1 MTCKCAV
8 RTDEYHGWKCSI
20 TEGSC
25 IFLVPDSKLCAEL
38 YGEGPDVVEETEEES
53 LLQGSF
59 NFYERKIMNIRKYE
73 TRLDGN
79 GFVMLN
85 LVFSKYIPEIENNFT
100 NSEKVYQLC
109 RTMEWDTYSEEHVFL
124 LSFNMKFRLKAFFE
138 IGIGNNDTCLV
149 DRRGIAQKILL
160 SNAAKMIM
168 VHNHPSGDPTPSKED
183 LNVSNELKKLGELLG
198 IPFVDAIILGDW
210 VYKSF
215 AEEGIL

>member
-1 MTCKCAV
+1 LFTVKGLWLEIA
-8 RTDEYHGWKCSI
+8 K
-20 TEGSC
+20 
-25 IFLVPDSKLCAEL
+25 A
-38 YGEGPDVVEETEEES
+38 
-53 LLQGSF
+53 LLIS
-59 NFYERKIMNIRKYE
+59 NERAIMNIRKYE

-79 GFVMLN
+79 GFVTLD

-198 IPFVDAIILGDW
+198 IPFVDSIILGDW

>member
-1 MTCKCAV
+1 MFTVKGLWL
-8 RTDEYHGWKCSI
+8 EI
-20 TEGSC
+20 
-25 IFLVPDSKLCAEL
+25 AEA
-38 YGEGPDVVEETEEES
+38 
-53 LLQGSF
+53 LLIS
-59 NFYERKIMNIRKYE
+59 NERAIMNIRKYE
-73 TRLDGN
+73 TRLNGN
-79 GFVMLN
+79 GFVTLD

-168 VHNHPSGDPTPSKED
+168 IHNHPSGDPTPSKED

-198 IPFVDAIILGDW
+198 IPFVDSIILGDW

>member
-1 MTCKCAV
+1 MFTVKGLWL
-8 RTDEYHGWKCSI
+8 EI
-20 TEGSC
+20 
-25 IFLVPDSKLCAEL
+25 AEA
-38 YGEGPDVVEETEEES
+38 
-53 LLQGSF
+53 LLIS
-59 NFYERKIMNIRKYE
+59 NERAIMNIRKYE
-73 TRLDGN
+73 TRLNGN
-79 GFVMLN
+79 GFVTLD

-160 SNAAKMIM
+160 SNAAKMVM

-198 IPFVDAIILGDW
+198 IPFVDSIILGDW

>member
-1 MTCKCAV
+1 MFTVKGLWL
-8 RTDEYHGWKCSI
+8 EI
-20 TEGSC
+20 
-25 IFLVPDSKLCAEL
+25 AEA
-38 YGEGPDVVEETEEES
+38 
-53 LLQGSF
+53 LLIS
-59 NFYERKIMNIRKYE
+59 NERAIMNIRKYE

-79 GFVMLN
+79 GFVTLD

-198 IPFVDAIILGDW
+198 IPFVDSIILGDW

>member
-1 MTCKCAV
+1 M
-8 RTDEYHGWKCSI
+8 ELWLEI
-20 TEGSC
+20 
-25 IFLVPDSKLCAEL
+25 AEA
-38 YGEGPDVVEETEEES
+38 
-53 LLQGSF
+53 LLIS
-59 NFYERKIMNIRKYE
+59 NERAIMNIRKYE
-73 TRLDGN
+73 TRLNGN
-79 GFVMLN
+79 GFVTLD

-168 VHNHPSGDPTPSKED
+168 IHNHPSGDPTPSKED

-198 IPFVDAIILGDW
+198 IPFVDSIILGDW

>member
-1 MTCKCAV
+1 M
-8 RTDEYHGWKCSI
+8 ELWLEI
-20 TEGSC
+20 
-25 IFLVPDSKLCAEL
+25 AEA
-38 YGEGPDVVEETEEES
+38 
-53 LLQGSF
+53 LLIS
-59 NFYERKIMNIRKYE
+59 NERAIMNIRKYE
-73 TRLDGN
+73 TRLNGN
-79 GFVMLN
+79 GFVTLD

-198 IPFVDAIILGDW
+198 IPFVDSIILGDW

>member
-1 MTCKCAV
+1 MFTVKGLWL
-8 RTDEYHGWKCSI
+8 EI
-20 TEGSC
+20 
-25 IFLVPDSKLCAEL
+25 AEA
-38 YGEGPDVVEETEEES
+38 
-53 LLQGSF
+53 LLIS
-59 NFYERKIMNIRKYE
+59 NERAIMNIRKYE
-73 TRLDGN
+73 TRLNGN
-79 GFVMLN
+79 GFVTLD

-198 IPFVDAIILGDW
+198 IPFVDSIILGD
-210 VYKSF
+210 
-215 AEEGIL
+215 

>member
-1 MTCKCAV
+1 MFTVKGLWL
-8 RTDEYHGWKCSI
+8 EI
-20 TEGSC
+20 
-25 IFLVPDSKLCAEL
+25 AEA
-38 YGEGPDVVEETEEES
+38 
-53 LLQGSF
+53 LLIS
-59 NFYERKIMNIRKYE
+59 NERAIMNIRKYE
-73 TRLDGN
+73 TRLNGN
-79 GFVMLN
+79 GFVTLD

-100 NSEKVYQLC
+100 NSEKVYRLC

-198 IPFVDAIILGDW
+198 IPFVDSIILGDW

>member
-1 MTCKCAV
+1 MFTVKGLWL
-8 RTDEYHGWKCSI
+8 EI
-20 TEGSC
+20 
-25 IFLVPDSKLCAEL
+25 AEA
-38 YGEGPDVVEETEEES
+38 
-53 LLQGSF
+53 LLIS
-59 NFYERKIMNIRKYE
+59 NERAIMNIRKYE
-73 TRLDGN
+73 TRLNGN
-79 GFVMLN
+79 GFVTLD
-85 LVFSKYIPEIENNFT
+85 LVFSKYIPEIENSFT

-198 IPFVDAIILGDW
+198 IPFVDSIILGDW

-215 AEEGIL
+215 SEEGIL

>member
-1 MTCKCAV
+1 MFTVK
-8 RTDEYHGWKCSI
+8 
-20 TEGSC
+20 
-25 IFLVPDSKLCAEL
+25 EL
-38 YGEGPDVVEETEEES
+38 WLEIAKA
-53 LLQGSF
+53 LLIS
-59 NFYERKIMNIRKYE
+59 NERAIMNIRKYE

-124 LSFNMKFRLKAFFE
+124 LSFDMKFRLKAFFE

-183 LNVSNELKKLGELLG
+183 LNVSNELKKLGELLD
-198 IPFVDAIILGDW
+198 IPFVDSIILGDGI
-210 VYKSF
+210 YTSF
-215 AEEGIL
+215 MEKGIL

>member
-1 MTCKCAV
+1 MP
-8 RTDEYHGWKCSI
+8 Y
-20 TEGSC
+20 
-25 IFLVPDSKLCAEL
+25 
-38 YGEGPDVVEETEEES
+38 YG
-53 LLQGSF
+53 
-59 NFYERKIMNIRKYE
+59 M
-73 TRLDGN
+73 
-79 GFVMLN
+79 
-85 LVFSKYIPEIENNFT
+85 
-100 NSEKVYQLC
+100 
-109 RTMEWDTYSEEHVFL
+109 DTYSEEHVFL

-198 IPFVDAIILGDW
+198 IPFVDSIILGDW

>member
-1 MTCKCAV
+1 MFTAKGLWL
-8 RTDEYHGWKCSI
+8 EI
-20 TEGSC
+20 
-25 IFLVPDSKLCAEL
+25 AEA
-38 YGEGPDVVEETEEES
+38 
-53 LLQGSF
+53 LLIS
-59 NFYERKIMNIRKYE
+59 NERAIMNIRKYE
-73 TRLDGN
+73 TRLNEN
-79 GFVMLN
+79 GFVTLD

-138 IGIGNNDTCLV
+138 IGIGSNDTCLV

-198 IPFVDAIILGDW
+198 IPFVDSIILGDW

>member
-1 MTCKCAV
+1 
-8 RTDEYHGWKCSI
+8 
-20 TEGSC
+20 
-25 IFLVPDSKLCAEL
+25 
-38 YGEGPDVVEETEEES
+38 
-53 LLQGSF
+53 
-59 NFYERKIMNIRKYE
+59 MNIRKYE
-73 TRLDGN
+73 TRLNGN
-79 GFVMLN
+79 GFVTLD

-109 RTMEWDTYSEEHVFL
+109 RAMEWDTYSEEHVFL

-198 IPFVDAIILGDW
+198 IPFVDSIILGDW

>member
-1 MTCKCAV
+1 MFTVKGLWL
-8 RTDEYHGWKCSI
+8 EI
-20 TEGSC
+20 
-25 IFLVPDSKLCAEL
+25 AEA
-38 YGEGPDVVEETEEES
+38 
-53 LLQGSF
+53 LLIS
-59 NFYERKIMNIRKYE
+59 NERAIMNIRKYE
-73 TRLDGN
+73 TRLNGN
-79 GFVMLN
+79 GFVTLD

-198 IPFVDAIILGDW
+198 IPFVDSIILGDW

>member
-1 MTCKCAV
+1 
-8 RTDEYHGWKCSI
+8 
-20 TEGSC
+20 
-25 IFLVPDSKLCAEL
+25 
-38 YGEGPDVVEETEEES
+38 
-53 LLQGSF
+53 
-59 NFYERKIMNIRKYE
+59 MNIRKYE

-85 LVFSKYIPEIENNFT
+85 LMFSKYIPEIENNFT

-124 LSFNMKFRLKAFFE
+124 LSFDMKFRLKAFFE

-168 VHNHPSGDPTPSKED
+168 VHNHPSGDSTPSKED

-198 IPFVDAIILGDW
+198 IPFVDSIILGDRI
-210 VYKSF
+210 YKRNVKKMAIGQIDGYELKKGSQDD
-215 AEEGIL
+215 

>member
-1 MTCKCAV
+1 
-8 RTDEYHGWKCSI
+8 
-20 TEGSC
+20 
-25 IFLVPDSKLCAEL
+25 
-38 YGEGPDVVEETEEES
+38 
-53 LLQGSF
+53 
-59 NFYERKIMNIRKYE
+59 MNIRKYE

-183 LNVSNELKKLGELLG
+183 LNVSNELKKLGEKLG
-198 IPFVDAIILGDW
+198 VSEDTIRRDIQKGKYPTAKKENGKWVIYFPLGK
-210 VYKSF
+210 VE
-215 AEEGIL
+215 ANV

>member
-1 MTCKCAV
+1 MFTVKGLWL
-8 RTDEYHGWKCSI
+8 EI
-20 TEGSC
+20 
-25 IFLVPDSKLCAEL
+25 AEA
-38 YGEGPDVVEETEEES
+38 
-53 LLQGSF
+53 LLIS
-59 NFYERKIMNIRKYE
+59 NERAIMNIRKYE
-73 TRLDGN
+73 TRLNGN
-79 GFVMLN
+79 GFVTLD
-85 LVFSKYIPEIENNFT
+85 LVFSKYIPEIENSFT

-198 IPFVDAIILGDW
+198 IPFVDSIILGDW

>member
-1 MTCKCAV
+1 MFTVKGLWLEIA
-8 RTDEYHGWKCSI
+8 K
-20 TEGSC
+20 
-25 IFLVPDSKLCAEL
+25 A
-38 YGEGPDVVEETEEES
+38 
-53 LLQGSF
+53 LLIS
-59 NFYERKIMNIRKYE
+59 NERAIMNIRKYE
-73 TRLDGN
+73 TRLNGN
-79 GFVMLN
+79 GFVTLD
-85 LVFSKYIPEIENNFT
+85 LVFSKYIPEIENSFT

-198 IPFVDAIILGDW
+198 IPFVDSIILGDW

>member
-1 MTCKCAV
+1 MFTVKGLWLEIA
-8 RTDEYHGWKCSI
+8 K
-20 TEGSC
+20 
-25 IFLVPDSKLCAEL
+25 A
-38 YGEGPDVVEETEEES
+38 
-53 LLQGSF
+53 LLIS
-59 NFYERKIMNIRKYE
+59 NERAIMNIRKYE
-73 TRLDGN
+73 TRLNGN

-198 IPFVDAIILGDW
+198 IPFVDSIILGDW

>member
-1 MTCKCAV
+1 MFTVKGLWL
-8 RTDEYHGWKCSI
+8 EI
-20 TEGSC
+20 
-25 IFLVPDSKLCAEL
+25 AEA
-38 YGEGPDVVEETEEES
+38 
-53 LLQGSF
+53 LLIS
-59 NFYERKIMNIRKYE
+59 NERAIMNIRKYE
-73 TRLDGN
+73 TRLNGN
-79 GFVMLN
+79 GFVTLD

-109 RTMEWDTYSEEHVFL
+109 RTMEWDTYFEEHVFL

-198 IPFVDAIILGDW
+198 IPFVDSIILGDW

>member
-1 MTCKCAV
+1 MFTVKGLWLEIA
-8 RTDEYHGWKCSI
+8 K
-20 TEGSC
+20 
-25 IFLVPDSKLCAEL
+25 A
-38 YGEGPDVVEETEEES
+38 
-53 LLQGSF
+53 LLIS
-59 NFYERKIMNIRKYE
+59 NERAIMNIRKYE

-79 GFVMLN
+79 GFVTLD

-198 IPFVDAIILGDW
+198 IPFVDSIILGDW

>member
-1 MTCKCAV
+1 MFTVKGLWL
-8 RTDEYHGWKCSI
+8 EI
-20 TEGSC
+20 
-25 IFLVPDSKLCAEL
+25 AEA
-38 YGEGPDVVEETEEES
+38 
-53 LLQGSF
+53 LLIS
-59 NFYERKIMNIRKYE
+59 NERAIMNIRKYE
-73 TRLDGN
+73 TRLNGN
-79 GFVMLN
+79 GFVTLD
-85 LVFSKYIPEIENNFT
+85 LVFSKYIPEIENSFT

-109 RTMEWDTYSEEHVFL
+109 RTMEWDIYSEEHVFL

-198 IPFVDAIILGDW
+198 IPFVDSIILGDW